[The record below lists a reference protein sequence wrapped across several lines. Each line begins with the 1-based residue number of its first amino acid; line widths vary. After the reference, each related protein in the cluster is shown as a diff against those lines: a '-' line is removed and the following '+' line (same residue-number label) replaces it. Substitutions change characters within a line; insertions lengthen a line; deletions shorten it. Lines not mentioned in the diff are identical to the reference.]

1 MEQDKMLDFVKA
13 LGHADRLRVIGILT
27 QAPASIK
34 QVAEALNIPF
44 RDAMNHLSYLK
55 HIGAVRV
62 QESGHGHDDIFALDT
77 DGLEKI
83 QQAQRQETQSFE
95 PDPGLD
101 EKSRKVLK
109 SYLNADGSIRQL
121 PMQGAKLQAILAYL
135 LQAFSVGVIYTEKE
149 VNQIIRR
156 YHEDVAGLRRDLI
169 DQGLL
174 QRKSDG
180 SQYWRPAEPT
190 DPADPEKGAQHVP

>member
-1 MEQDKMLDFVKA
+1 MKENQMLEFVKA
-13 LGHADRLRVIGILT
+13 LGHTDRLRVIGVLT
-27 QAPASIK
+27 QSPASIK
-34 QVAEALNIPF
+34 QVAEALNISF
-44 RDAMNHLSYLK
+44 KEAMNHLMYLK

-62 QESGHGHDDIFALDT
+62 QESGQGHDDIFALDA

-83 QQAQRQETQSFE
+83 NQVRLSEVRSFE
-95 PDPGLD
+95 PDPSLD

-121 PMQGAKLQAILAYL
+121 PMQAAKLQVILNHL
-135 LQAFSVGVIYTEKE
+135 VQAFNVGVIYTEKE

-156 YHEDVAGLRRDLI
+156 YNEDVAGLRRDLI
-169 DQGLL
+169 DRGML

-180 SQYWRPAEPT
+180 SQYWRPAPT
-190 DPADPEKGAQHVP
+190 DPAEA